1 LKDLDYATAL
11 TELTKQETL
20 MQASQSMMSRLSK
33 LSLLNYMQ

>member
-1 LKDLDYATAL
+1 L